1 VDHSP
6 QFKINK
12 MKDANMTPEQDA
24 GMLAKIVEWAWA
36 GVAAMIAI
44 VWKANASA
52 IQKAQETADAAV
64 TKADFNEH
72 LIRAEASRGELRDG
86 IIDLYKGQSKIAESL
101 ARIEG
106 KLEK

>member
-1 VDHSP
+1 MDYSP
-6 QFKINK
+6 QHEVNK
-12 MKDANMTPEQDA
+12 LKVANMTPEQDA
-24 GMLAKIVEWAWA
+24 GMLTKIVEWAWA

-52 IQKAQETADAAV
+52 IQKAQVTADAAL

-72 LIRAEASRGELRDG
+72 LIRTETSRTELRDG
-86 IIDLYKGQSKIAESL
+86 IIDLYKGQNKITESL